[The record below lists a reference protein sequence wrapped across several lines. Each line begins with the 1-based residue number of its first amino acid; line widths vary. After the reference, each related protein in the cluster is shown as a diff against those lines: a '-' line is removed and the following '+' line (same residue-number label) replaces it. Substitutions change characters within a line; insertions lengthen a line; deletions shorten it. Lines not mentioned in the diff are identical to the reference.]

1 MNGILILNKNYKMN
15 KFIVT
20 TTINEPTTAT
30 KKFCKIAQEK
40 NFKFVIVG
48 DTKTPHKS
56 YQALENDHVIYLTP
70 EHQENLYK
78 ELSDT
83 IGWKSIQRRN
93 IGFVYAY
100 DQGADIIATIDDDN
114 IPYDN
119 WGDNILINKE
129 VEIDLF
135 SHKSF
140 NVFDPISPTNHNGL
154 WHRGYPI
161 ELVPSKNDIEYKGKT
176 IRKILIQADFW
187 DGDPDIDALCRLS
200 KMPVCKF
207 NQFNPFGSNQ
217 IAPFNSQNT
226 FLSREVIPYYA
237 VLPHAGRMDD
247 IWGSYIV
254 QYYFPN
260 SVVYNKATVYQD
272 RNEQDLVT
280 NLENEVIG
288 YRNTLNLINDLKNFT
303 NYLPEASLKFWDVYT
318 KQFNK

>member
-1 MNGILILNKNYKMN
+1 MKKY
-15 KFIVT
+15 IVT
-20 TTINEPTTAT
+20 TTINEPTIAT
-30 KKFCKIAQEK
+30 KKFCKIAVEK
-40 NFKFVIVG
+40 DFTFVIIG
-48 DTKTPHKS
+48 DTKTPHES
-56 YQALENDHVIYLTP
+56 YRKLENSNVIYLP
-70 EHQENLYK
+70 PVQQEELYK

-114 IPYDN
+114 IPYDS
-119 WGDNILINKE
+119 WGDNILVGQDI
-129 VEIDLF
+129 EIDLF
-135 SHKSF
+135 SHKTS
-140 NVFDPISPTNHNGL
+140 NVFDPISPTNHNDL

-161 ELVPSKNDIEYKGKT
+161 ELVPSKNNIEYKGKSQ
-176 IRKILIQADFW
+176 RKVLIQADFW

-207 NQFNPFGSNQ
+207 DKFNPFGSNQ

-247 IWGSYIV
+247 IWGAYIV
-254 QYYFPN
+254 QHYFPN

-303 NYLPEASLKFWDVYT
+303 NYLPKASLKFWDVYI